1 MATSKRS
8 AKKRG
13 SSRGTPIPPVP
24 ADWAPRATSRA
35 EVLEL
40 VERLPDDPG
49 VYIMR
54 DRGGAIVYVGKAHR
68 LRARVRQY
76 FNGHDNRHFVPL
88 LGDLLGDVETVVT
101 ANDKEALLLENSLI
115 KTHRPRFNVKLRD
128 DKQYLVLRLDP
139 KKEWPRLEL
148 VRRVQS
154 DGAHYFGPY
163 HSASSVR
170 HALRVVNRHFKL
182 RTCSDY
188 V

>member
-24 ADWAPRATSRA
+24 GDWAPRATSRA
-35 EVLEL
+35 ELLEL

-115 KTHRPRFNVKLRD
+115 KTHRPRFNV
-128 DKQYLVLRLDP
+128 
-139 KKEWPRLEL
+139 
-148 VRRVQS
+148 
-154 DGAHYFGPY
+154 
-163 HSASSVR
+163 
-170 HALRVVNRHFKL
+170 
-182 RTCSDY
+182 
-188 V
+188 